1 MKKISFLLVL
11 MMILS
16 AFMVGCGDSGTDSGA
31 LPEKII
37 VGVFEPLTG
46 ANAGGGE
53 LELQGIELAHEM
65 YSTVTIDGTEI
76 PVELAIADNKSDKTE
91 ASNAARNLV
100 DSKDAHVV
108 VGSWGS
114 GFSMA
119 AGPIFE
125 DSEVPAIGTS
135 CTSPLVT
142 RGMPYYF
149 RVCFIDPFQGTVMAK
164 YAFEEGF
171 KKIAVVQEVSNDYAV
186 SLSSFFQQA
195 FRELTGDE
203 SDAVGE
209 EYSIVSVLN
218 YNTNDQDFSAQ
229 LTDIKNSGAEAIFA
243 PGNFTETALLMKQAR
258 ELGIDLQF
266 LGGDT
271 WETPPLLSIAGEAAE
286 GAVYSSFYDPE
297 APLTDMTATFLDA
310 FAAKYGE
317 EEQPAGVTACG
328 FDAYLL
334 ALDAINRAGSVE
346 GSSIRDALAET
357 KEFEGAAGFVTLDD
371 NGDAIKPA
379 VIKTVKDGKFV
390 YKSFVE
396 PF

>member
-1 MKKISFLLVL
+1 MKKISLMLVL
-11 MMILS
+11 VMILS

-53 LELQGIELAHEM
+53 LEVQGIELAHEM
-65 YSTVTIDGTEI
+65 YPSVTIDGKEI

-100 DSKDAHVV
+100 DSKGAHIVL
-108 VGSWGS
+108 GSWGS

-125 DSEVPAIGTS
+125 DAEVPAIGTS

-142 RGMPYYF
+142 KGMPYYF

-164 YAFEEGF
+164 YAFDEGY
-171 KKIAVVQEVSNDYAV
+171 KKVAIVQEVSNDYAV
-186 SLSSFFQQA
+186 SLASFFKEA
-195 FRELTGDE
+195 FEKLTGDKE
-203 SDAVGE
+203 C
-209 EYSIVSVLN
+209 IVSLLN

-258 ELGIDLQF
+258 ELGIKLQF

-271 WETPPLLSIAGEAAE
+271 WETPPLLEIAGKAAE
-286 GAVYSSFYDPE
+286 GAVYSSFYDPA
-297 APLTDMTATFLDA
+297 APLTEMTGTFLDA
-310 FAAKYGE
+310 YAEKYGKDA
-317 EEQPAGVTACG
+317 QPAGVTACG

-334 ALDAINRAGSVE
+334 ALDAITRAGSVD
-346 GSSIRDALAET
+346 GPAVRDALAAT
-357 KEFEGAAGFVTLDD
+357 KDFEGATGFVTLDE

-379 VIKTVKDGKFV
+379 VIKTVKDGQFV

>member
-1 MKKISFLLVL
+1 MKKISLMLVL
-11 MMILS
+11 VMILS
-16 AFMVGCGDSGTDSGA
+16 AFMAGCGDSGADSGA

-65 YSTVTIDGTEI
+65 FPTVTIDGTEI

-100 DSKDAHVV
+100 DSKGAHIV

-135 CTSPLVT
+135 CTNPLVT
-142 RGMPYYF
+142 KGMPYYF

-164 YAFEEGF
+164 YAFDEGF
-171 KKIAVVQEVSNDYAV
+171 KKIAIVQEVSNDYAV
-186 SLSSFFQQA
+186 SLAAFFKDA
-195 FRELTGDE
+195 FTELTGDE
-203 SDAVGE
+203 SC
-209 EYSIVSVLN
+209 IVSTLN

-271 WETPPLLSIAGEAAE
+271 WETPPLLEIAGEAAE
-286 GAVYSSFYDPE
+286 GAVYSSFYDPA
-297 APLTDMTATFLDA
+297 APLTEMTATFLDA
-310 FAAKYGE
+310 YAAKYGD
-317 EEQPAGVTACG
+317 EQPAGVTACG

-334 ALDAINRAGSVE
+334 ALDAIQRAGSADGPAV
-346 GSSIRDALAET
+346 RDALAET
-357 KEFEGAAGFVTLDD
+357 KDFEGAAGFVTLDE

-379 VIKTVKDGKFV
+379 VIKTVKDGQFV